1 MCFLDILEI
10 IRIKLTQDLRRDCN
24 KTKATS
30 LCIHQIIII
39 KSFNYQHSFRDHI
52 LW

>member
-10 IRIKLTQDLRRDCN
+10 TRIKLTQDLRRDCN
-24 KTKATS
+24 TTKATS
-30 LCIHQIIII
+30 LCIYQIIII
-39 KSFNYQHSFRDHI
+39 KSFNYQHSFRDHT